1 MIPEL
6 GRYAGT
12 VVSAYGATILL
23 LGGLVLMS
31 WRRSTRVKRALADVE
46 ARAKERPDGGA

>member
-1 MIPEL
+1 MMPEL

-12 VVSAYGATILL
+12 VLSAYGATILL
-23 LGGLVLMS
+23 VGGLVLLS

-46 ARAKERPDGGA
+46 ARAKGAPDGRA

>member
-12 VVSAYGATILL
+12 VLSAYGATILL
-23 LGGLVLMS
+23 LGGLILMS
-31 WRRSTRVKRALADVE
+31 WRRSTRVRRALADVE
-46 ARAKERPDGGA
+46 ARAGERSDGRA